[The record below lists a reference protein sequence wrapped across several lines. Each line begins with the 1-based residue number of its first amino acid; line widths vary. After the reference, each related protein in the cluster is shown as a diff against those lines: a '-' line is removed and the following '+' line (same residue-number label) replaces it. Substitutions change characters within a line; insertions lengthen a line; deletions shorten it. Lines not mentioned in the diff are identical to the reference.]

1 VYTHPH
7 APTHIQPNARAVHL
21 RPQCGA
27 TLTRALCTVPVA
39 RIHADEELLPLAPNS
54 LDGAVSSLAL
64 HWVNDLPGQ
73 PPMSTIHA
81 YGLC

>member
-1 VYTHPH
+1 
-7 APTHIQPNARAVHL
+7 
-21 RPQCGA
+21 
-27 TLTRALCTVPVA
+27 VPVA